1 MKMPYDKPG
10 QPHEPH
16 PSRQLH
22 AQTSPAWR
30 NCGLLVALALIVITV
45 LCQFPD
51 WSRWIQQQN
60 VASTPDGAARLGLV
74 YQEKL
79 LSHLLITRV
88 VDNSE
93 LLRIDAQPDALYPM
107 AVEKVLQ
114 DIRKI
119 NDQAQAQQGDNFKA
133 VQYETAMWNDDIRIQ
148 LQTEV
153 IYRSEYH
160 DQLIIP
166 IQHSDKIVKK
176 EEAVISKLL
185 DSLKGYGP
193 QQLALYRREHSFLQ
207 P

>member
-1 MKMPYDKPG
+1 MRAPWVVFPLPWVSAESSKVWRQSVLLTLCFAKWEPYG
-10 QPHEPH
+10 VEEPD
-16 PSRQLH
+16 
-22 AQTSPAWR
+22 A
-30 NCGLLVALALIVITV
+30 
-45 LCQFPD
+45 
-51 WSRWIQQQN
+51 
-60 VASTPDGAARLGLV
+60 
-74 YQEKL
+74 
-79 LSHLLITRV
+79 LLITRV